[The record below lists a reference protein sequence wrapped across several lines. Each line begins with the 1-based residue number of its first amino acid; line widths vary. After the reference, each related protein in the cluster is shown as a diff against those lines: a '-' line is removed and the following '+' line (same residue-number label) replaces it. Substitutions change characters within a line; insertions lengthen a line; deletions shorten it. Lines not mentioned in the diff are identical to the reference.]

1 MTQRNHP
8 TRVAGD
14 TDAGAATAAAAVRSV
29 SIDSAKQRDA
39 RGDPAILH
47 CGTEF
52 CRTRET
58 NKMLGYSAEREQPL
72 QVAD

>member
-1 MTQRNHP
+1 M
-8 TRVAGD
+8 
-14 TDAGAATAAAAVRSV
+14 